1 MKAALNKA
9 YPNCELKLPWD
20 RLCDTL
26 FKLHPKKSLMVV
38 QWQKPELG
46 YFKLNTDGRF
56 KKSDGST
63 GLEGAL
69 RRDNGE
75 IIMAF
80 SFPYR
85 CNNHNLAEAY
95 AAYLGIT
102 WCIQNGYT
110 DFTLEMDS
118 LLLVD
123 MLRGEKESN
132 YRMAKI
138 TEKIAQLRRTA
149 NINIHHCYREAN
161 QQADCL
167 AKMASK
173 AQNGA
178 FFFSGQQLRAPNTW
192 TKAKFKH

>member
-1 MKAALNKA
+1 MNGSF
-9 YPNCELKLPWD
+9 N
-20 RLCDTL
+20 
-26 FKLHPKKSLMVV
+26 
-38 QWQKPELG
+38 
-46 YFKLNTDGRF
+46 
-56 KKSDGST
+56 KSDGSA
-63 GLEGAL
+63 GLGGAL
-69 RRDNGE
+69 RRDNCK

-80 SFPYR
+80 YFPYI

-110 DFTLEMDS
+110 DLTLEMDS
-118 LLLVD
+118 LLLID

-132 YRMAKI
+132 YRMANI
-138 TEKIAQLRRTA
+138 TEKIAQLRRTT

-161 QQADCL
+161 QLADCL

-178 FFFSGQQLRAPNTW
+178 FFFSGQQLP
-192 TKAKFKH
+192 KAAKGPYHLDKSQIPSIRIKYDKANFFVS